1 MNEID
6 DRLTEI
12 VALVLLL
19 EPEEVNDEL
28 RRGDIES
35 WDSMAH
41 LVLISEVENL
51 FGITFEDEEIVE
63 IYTVSDLREFLK
75 KRL

>member
-1 MNEID
+1 MNEFD
-6 DRLTEI
+6 EQLTEI

-19 EPEEVNDEL
+19 EPEEVRDDI
-28 RRGDIES
+28 RRGEIES

-41 LVLISEVENL
+41 LVLISEVENS

-63 IYTVSDLREFLK
+63 IYTVSDLKAFLK
-75 KRL
+75 KKL

>member
-6 DRLTEI
+6 EKLTEI

-19 EPEEVNDEL
+19 EPEDVRDAI
-28 RRGDIES
+28 RRGELDS

-41 LVLISEVENL
+41 LVLISEVENS

-63 IYTVSDLREFLK
+63 IYTVSDLKASLK
-75 KRL
+75 KKL